1 MRMPINKA
9 IALFIT
15 FNIVLVSVSMIVLA
29 NSLTDKISSTKPQ
42 EGGGITQPEAIAIIA
57 AAIAV
62 VGSTIASGIALKSV
76 ATAGFAAYVER
87 PDVKTW
93 LLILGGLAEG
103 IAIYGLLLAI
113 LILGKIG

>member
-1 MRMPINKA
+1 MRINKA

-15 FNIVLVSVSMIVLA
+15 FNIALVSVSMIVLA
-29 NSLTDKISSTKPQ
+29 NSLTDKINSTKPQ
-42 EGGGITQPEAIAIIA
+42 EGGGITQPEAIAIMA
-57 AAIAV
+57 ATIAV
-62 VGSTIASGIALKSV
+62 VASTIASSMALRAV